1 MTKLIAAGA
10 SGFLGPR
17 LVAAAA
23 ERGYQVTRLV
33 RRPPESADEV
43 QWDPDRGDLD
53 VSVLNGVDGVI
64 NLCGVTLNHRWT
76 DSYKQLI
83 RTSRVVP
90 TLLLSDAC
98 VSAGVPTLVNAS
110 AVGFYGPRG
119 DEIIDETALVGQ
131 TFAAGICEDWEAA
144 TAAATRGGVRAV
156 NLRTGLVLGA
166 GGGLL
171 PPVKLVTQLFLG
183 GRLGSGKAYYP
194 WISATDWVDAV
205 LFLLKHP
212 EVSGPVNLTGP
223 EPVPNAVFMAEIGH
237 AVHRPTPW
245 MVPTFALKLVVGEF
259 AGEIVNGQRAI
270 PAKLED
276 AGFVFSHA
284 TLAEALRAELD

>member
-1 MTKLIAAGA
+1 MSRLVAAGA

-17 LVAAAA
+17 LVAAATA
-23 ERGYQVTRLV
+23 RGYQVTRLV
-33 RRPPESADEV
+33 RRKPEGADEV
-43 QWDPDRGDLD
+43 QWDPDRGQLD
-53 VSVLNGVDGVI
+53 VSVLNGADAVV

-76 DSYKQLI
+76 DSYRQLI
-83 RTSRVVP
+83 RTSRVLP
-90 TLLLSDAC
+90 TQLLSDAC
-98 VSAGVPTLVNAS
+98 VDAGVPTLANAS

-119 DEIIDETALVGQ
+119 DEIIDETARVGQ
-131 TFAAGICEDWEAA
+131 SFAAGIADDWEVA
-144 TAAATRGGVRAV
+144 TAAATRGGVRVV

-183 GRLGSGKAYYP
+183 GSLGSGKQYFP

-205 LFLLKHP
+205 LFLLEHP
-212 EVSGPVNLTGP
+212 EVAGPVNLTGP
-223 EPVPNAVFMAEIGH
+223 EPVTNAVFAAELGH
-237 AVHRPTPW
+237 AVHRPAPW
-245 MVPTFALKLVVGEF
+245 KVPKFALKLVVGEF
-259 AGEIVNGQRAI
+259 AEEIVNGQRAV